1 MTQVIKGDATKSEK
15 EMFLDSCYKFVDAC
29 HKMAKALN
37 NLALDAVGDVPP
49 AVTRGHMHEYAA
61 ASETF
66 TFYMTRVLPAL
77 NSDPAVK

>member
-1 MTQVIKGDATKSEK
+1 
-15 EMFLDSCYKFVDAC
+15 MFLDSCYKFVDAC
-29 HKMAKALN
+29 HKMANALN

-66 TFYMTRVLPAL
+66 AFYMTRVLPAL